1 MSIFWV
7 FITLRL
13 LLQIKQNSNE
23 KITQKN
29 TSIEV
34 TPNLAT
40 YMTISDELNI
50 SQS

>member
-40 YMTISDELNI
+40 YMTISDE
-50 SQS
+50 